1 MTIRL
6 LSGLYVFFTKKKGDM
21 NMMRRRILWTVLV
34 VLIALLCLNTVV
46 AARVQITVAS
56 DTVGKSYELALEAA
70 QMYEEKTQV

>member
-1 MTIRL
+1 
-6 LSGLYVFFTKKKGDM
+6 
-21 NMMRRRILWTVLV
+21 MMRRRILWTVLV